1 MGNQSLVGDNRVNVQ
16 GSDDLWKVEK
26 VEEDES
32 FCEFTC
38 TKKGVIEVERCKSA
52 VKVHSIKPHPFTVY
66 LYIHTDIA
74 CSSTS
79 KHFEVLII
87 TGIF

>member
-1 MGNQSLVGDNRVNVQ
+1 MGNQSLIGDNRVNVQ

-52 VKVHSIKPHPFTVY
+52 VKVYSIKPHPLTQSYCLFVY
-66 LYIHTDIA
+66 SHRYCVFFDIQ
-74 CSSTS
+74 T
-79 KHFEVLII
+79 F
-87 TGIF
+87 